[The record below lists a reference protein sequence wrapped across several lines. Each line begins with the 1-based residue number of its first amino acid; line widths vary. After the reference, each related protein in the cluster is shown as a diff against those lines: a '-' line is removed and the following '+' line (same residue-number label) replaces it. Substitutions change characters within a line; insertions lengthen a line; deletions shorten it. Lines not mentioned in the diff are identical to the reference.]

1 MEFSFVQSAADVATM
16 QDALAALRPDAWRRM
31 SLILKI
37 ETVRA
42 VRTLPE
48 IIVNAAGR
56 QPKAIMI
63 ARDDLAVEIGFGRTA
78 EMQEEIL
85 WLGEA
90 ATRVEELVIA

>member
-1 MEFSFVQSAADVATM
+1 M
-16 QDALAALRPDAWRRM
+16 
-31 SLILKI
+31 
-37 ETVRA
+37 
-42 VRTLPE
+42 
-48 IIVNAAGR
+48 NAAGR